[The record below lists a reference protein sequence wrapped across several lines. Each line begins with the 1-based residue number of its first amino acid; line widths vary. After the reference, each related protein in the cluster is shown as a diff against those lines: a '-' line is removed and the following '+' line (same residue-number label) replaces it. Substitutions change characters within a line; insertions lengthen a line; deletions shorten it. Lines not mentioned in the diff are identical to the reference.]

1 MFYFL
6 RFFRAGTTHRVEG
19 SLNVSAYSFDDSNK
33 AFASAR
39 VGVSTISPI
48 REVDDQKNLIGEDF
62 SSGCV
67 AVNARSF
74 PVNKEYKKCRFI
86 IMKYVWDNW
95 SNDKLVDGKKDALRE
110 AFSDNLEDLYEDLV
124 DSQKVPLNM
133 NPIAIQEVAVKR
145 LRKNKNSSRT
155 ERTVAVRVPNPN
167 VLTLDIL
174 SDLLIL
180 KDLANDTIALDPAL
194 FVIPLTNS
202 TSNRTTT
209 NMET

>member
-33 AFASAR
+33 AFASVR
-39 VGVSTISPI
+39 VGISAISPI
-48 REVDDQKNLIGEDF
+48 REIDHQNNLIGEGF
-62 SSGCV
+62 SAGCV
-67 AVNARSF
+67 AVNGSSF
-74 PVNKEYKKCRFI
+74 PMNKEYKKCRFI

-95 SNDKLVDGKKDALRE
+95 SNDKLVDGKKDALKE

-124 DSQKVPLNM
+124 DSQKVPMNM

-155 ERTVAVRVPNPN
+155 ERTVAVRVPNPHI
-167 VLTLDIL
+167 LPLDIL

-180 KDLANDTIALDPAL
+180 SEVANDDVALDPAL
-194 FVIPLTNS
+194 FVVPLSATS
-202 TSNRTTT
+202 SNRTT
-209 NMET
+209 NMES